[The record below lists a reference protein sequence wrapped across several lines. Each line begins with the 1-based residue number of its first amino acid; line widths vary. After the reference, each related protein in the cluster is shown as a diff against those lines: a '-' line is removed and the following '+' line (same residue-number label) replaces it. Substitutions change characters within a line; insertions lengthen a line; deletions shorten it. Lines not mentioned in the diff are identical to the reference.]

1 MSAKKREP
9 LSRAQLVDLAKEF
22 GSWSD
27 AARHLG
33 IPPSTIRD
41 RAMRLSVSI
50 DDYRDER
57 SATKSISSS
66 APQEWGDIREL
77 LKSRGLNPDEWIVRR
92 ARVNEWGSED
102 GTDNAQLRVDL
113 EPVTSIIVPAR
124 TDGWRAPKPKPRKK
138 SGRPDLVAFLSD
150 QHVPFHSRE
159 LHSRV
164 CAWLEAEQPDRVIL
178 LGDLLDLDQLSRWQ
192 PEPSWTA
199 GVQETIDEAYGVL
212 RDYRTAAPNA
222 RFQALAGNHEDRLRN
237 SIIKNV
243 GPLYGVR
250 QADSE
255 GPSVLSTP
263 FLLRM
268 DELGIEWE
276 TNDGAYDGARIR
288 ISDELQAI
296 HGWIARKGSGA
307 SALQTLDH
315 MRVST
320 IQGHTHRQSIVY
332 RTTFTIDDEAKTLVA
347 AETGTLAEIR
357 GGLGHSNRPDWQ
369 MGFCTASVITGGDQA
384 GRFSLDL
391 AVYVPGEDD
400 VLLWRGNRY

>member
-1 MSAKKREP
+1 MSSKKRAP
-9 LSRAQLVDLAKEF
+9 LTREELVDLAGRF
-22 GSWSD
+22 DTWAA

-33 IPPSTIRD
+33 MPATTVRERAARLNVQLEDHVSDAAKSVVSAAPS
-41 RAMRLSVSI
+41 
-50 DDYRDER
+50 
-57 SATKSISSS
+57 
-66 APQEWGDIREL
+66 EWGDICAL
-77 LKSRGLNPDEWIVRR
+77 LKERGLDPNEWIVKR

-102 GTDNAQLRVDL
+102 GSANAQLRVDL

-124 TDGWRAPKPKPRKK
+124 TDGWKAPKPKKIKK
-138 SGRPDLVAFLSD
+138 SGRPELVAFLSD

-159 LHSRV
+159 LHARL
-164 CAWLEAEQPDRVIL
+164 CEWLREEQPDRVVL

-212 RDYRTAAPNA
+212 RDYRVAAPNA

-243 GPLYGVR
+243 GPLYGIR
-250 QADSE
+250 QADG

-268 DELGIEWE
+268 DELEIEWE
-276 TNDGAYDGARIR
+276 PNDGSYDCARIR

-320 IQGHTHRQSIVY
+320 IQGHTHRQSVVY
-332 RTTFTIDDEAKTLVA
+332 RTTFDIDGAAKTLVA

-369 MGFCTASVITGGDQA
+369 MGFCTASVITDGDQA

-391 AVYVPGEDD
+391 AVYVPGSDD
-400 VLLWRGNRY
+400 ALLWRGRRY